1 MLLKNL
7 KRFSFVVMMAFI
19 AVLLVGCGGDNP
31 EELLAEAKAKIM
43 VDSSITNLASD
54 INLQEK
60 VTIKDSK
67 NEEVVM
73 DIVWTATESEF
84 FAIEVGTD
92 NKVIGKVTRPVPGS
106 EQPEITL
113 TATLTYEKKTT
124 ERQWTIYIAPLP
136 ESESFTIEE
145 AIKQPVDTVVNVEGI
160 VTYIMAGKGFFLK
173 DDTASIY
180 IYTNGAVDEAV
191 EPGAKVEVTGTK
203 IKYYDLYQ
211 IKEPTYEV
219 IEAAPTGGFDY
230 ASEAV
235 EITVKE
241 ADAKAFKEEES
252 IPNYGVVYTIT
263 GVVEERGDY
272 NDLYI
277 VGPKDG
283 KFIQFYYGAD
293 EDALDEVKAL
303 VGKTIEVT
311 ALVYDHHSDGYWRI
325 LPYAGTAKEV
335 EAVELTDEEKVARAI
350 NELGTAYVENQEI
363 LGDLVLV
370 DGNTVDEDLTIT
382 WASSNEAILGIDGKY
397 TSPTE
402 DTSVTLTA
410 TVKLNDAEDSF
421 EVVVLVKVSIP
432 VVTILEAA
440 SIADDS
446 IVAIEG
452 HVTYVMKGH
461 SFFVNDGT
469 ASINVYVN
477 GTIPSTIQPGA
488 KVKVIGTKDVYYNLH
503 QITAPTSTVIEE
515 APAEYDYASK
525 AVEATIDEIDGKV
538 FEGAESIANY
548 GIIYKVSGVVEL
560 KGSYNDIVLADPV
573 SGKTLY
579 TYYKAQSEP
588 LDEMEA
594 LVGETIEI
602 TGIIYDHHSDGYW
615 RILPYPG
622 SVKELEGVELTDE
635 EKVAAAKTELESQ
648 FVENQDVKAD
658 LVLPLENSKYEGLT
672 IEWASSHEAIIAADG
687 KFVAPAEDTSVTL
700 TATITLNDATATFS
714 VNVLAKYID
723 LTPGANLFFSE
734 YVEGTGNNKAMEI
747 YNNSGTDIDLDGY
760 FVELYANGSET
771 LSSYNPPI
779 ALTGILKAGETLVIV
794 TNNAKADQGLKDK
807 ADLFSGSIN
816 HNGDDVYLLKKN
828 DEILDSFGQF
838 GVDPGDFYGSAE
850 GPNTKDMTWVRKP
863 SVTTGDKIIDDVF
876 DPTVEWVATSENDY
890 TGLGSHTID

>member
-54 INLQEK
+54 INLQDK

-67 NEEVVM
+67 NEEIVIDV
-73 DIVWTATESEF
+73 VWTATESDYF
-84 FAIEVGTD
+84 SIVVGTD
-92 NKVIGKVTRPVPGS
+92 NKVVGKVTRPVPGS
-106 EQPEITL
+106 EQPEVTL

-136 ESESFTIEE
+136 ESEAFTIEE
-145 AIKQPVDTVVNVEGI
+145 AIKQPVDTVVTVEGI
-160 VTYIMAGKGFFLK
+160 VTYIMAKKGFFLK
-173 DDTASIY
+173 DETASIY
-180 IYTNGAVDEAV
+180 IYTNGEVDAAV
-191 EPGAKVEVTGTK
+191 EPGAKVEVTGSK
-203 IKYYDLYQ
+203 IKYYDLYE
-211 IKEPTYEV
+211 IENPTYEV
-219 IEAAPTGGFDY
+219 VEAAPTSGFDY

-235 EITVKE
+235 EITVKD
-241 ADAKAFKEEES
+241 ADAKAFKDEES

-293 EDALDEVKAL
+293 ETALAEVKAL

-335 EAVELTDEEKVARAI
+335 ESVELTDQEKVDRVVG
-350 NELGTAYVENQEI
+350 ELGTAYVENQEI
-363 LGDLVLV
+363 MGDLVLV
-370 DGNTVDEDLTIT
+370 DGNAVDDALVIT
-382 WASSNEAILGIDGKY
+382 WESSNETILGADGKY

-410 TVKLNDAEDSF
+410 TVTLNDAEETF
-421 EVVVLVKVSIP
+421 EVVVLVKVGVP
-432 VVTILEAA
+432 VVTVLEAVN
-440 SIADDS
+440 SADDS

-452 HVTYVMKGH
+452 DVTYVMPGH

-477 GTIPSTIQPGA
+477 GSIPSAIQPGA
-488 KVKVIGTKDVYYNLH
+488 KVKVVGTKDVYFNLH
-503 QITAPTSTVIEE
+503 QIKTPTSTVVEE

-525 AVEATIDEIDGKV
+525 AVEATIAEIDGKV

-548 GIIYKVSGVVEL
+548 GVIYKVTGVVEL
-560 KGSYNDIVLADPV
+560 KGSYNDVVLTDPV
-573 SGKTLY
+573 SGKNLY
-579 TYYKAQSEP
+579 TYHRAQSEP

-594 LVGETIEI
+594 LAGKTIEI

-615 RILPYPG
+615 RILPYTG
-622 SVKELEGVELTDE
+622 SVKELAGVELNDE
-635 EKVAAAKTELESQ
+635 EKVMAAKVELESQ

-672 IEWASSHEAIIAADG
+672 IEWASSNEAIIAVDG

-700 TATITLNDATATFS
+700 TATITLNEATATFS
-714 VNVLAKYID
+714 VSVLAKMID
-723 LTPGANLFFSE
+723 STPAANIFFSE
-734 YVEGTGNNKAMEI
+734 YVEGSGYNKAMEI
-747 YNNSGTDIDLDGY
+747 YNNEGVDVDLEGY
-760 FVELYANGSET
+760 TIEIFSNGSTEP
-771 LSSYNPPI
+771 SSYNPPI
-779 ALTGILKAGETLVIV
+779 ELTGILKAGETLVLIGS
-794 TNNAKADQGLKDK
+794 NDAADPILKEKADVV
-807 ADLFSGSIN
+807 SGTIN
-816 HNGDDVYLLKKN
+816 HNGDDFYVLKKG
-828 DEILDSFGQF
+828 DQIVDSFGQF
-838 GVDPGDFYGSAE
+838 GVDPGDGYGTDPS
-850 GPNTKDMTWVRKP
+850 TKDMTWVRKS
-863 SVTTGDKIIDDVF
+863 SVTTGDTIIDDVF
-876 DPTVEWVATSENDY
+876 DPTVEWVATSKDDF